1 MAKMVKNKE
10 ISILKHNKNPK
21 PMDTDQRTL
30 LTFNV

>member
-30 LTFNV
+30 